1 MPYEV
6 RLTIYIILAIVVF
19 GILAFWIIYIQARKK
34 MFSSHYKKL
43 YYKYVNNIVKYNDYY
58 LINNL
63 SFDIGDSQTLTI
75 DHLVGGD
82 KYIYV
87 IIDYYIPGGIQIKPL
102 DPVSYVYEKN
112 DVKLEIA
119 NPLQVVA
126 HSINKLSMISGI
138 SSDFLVGIVF
148 INGDANVISVEN
160 SSFNVN
166 IVKLRDLASF
176 VGGYENRPVKPFVKK
191 QLWQAIQDLHSIKEN
206 VQSRRNKKRESD

>member
-6 RLTIYIILAIVVF
+6 RLTIYIILAVVVF
-19 GILAFWIIYIQARKK
+19 GLLAFWITYIQIRKK

-43 YYKYVNNIVKYNDYY
+43 YYRYVNNLVKYNDYY

-63 SFDIGDSQTLTI
+63 SFDAGDSQTLTI

-112 DVKLEIA
+112 NTKLEIA

-126 HSINKLSMISGI
+126 YSMNKLSMISGI

-148 INGDANVISVEN
+148 INGDANVISVEK

-166 IVKLRDLASF
+166 IVKLRELSSF
-176 VGGYENRPVKPFVKK
+176 VKSYENRPVKPFVKK